1 MGEEMNTHYLI
12 KTSLALAVS
21 VSAIALS
28 AASSYAESPPE
39 PKTFAAQGKVDYVL
53 GSDILEF
60 KALPEYHEP
69 DWVTEKFVKAGK
81 LPAVKDRLPKEPM
94 VYKSTNMVDGIGVY
108 GDVMRHVIGGR
119 PEGWNFIAG
128 QSQGWGGIDIG
139 LSECLTRT
147 GPLFEVKPEA
157 LEPLPNLAKS
167 WEWSKDGHTL
177 TMHLIEG
184 AKWSDGVPFTSE
196 DVMFYWDDN
205 VVDPNV
211 TPLVPASV
219 ETFGAGTTLKKI
231 DDYTVEWTFKEA
243 FPKQYIYAMAY
254 GTFCPGPAHLLKPQH
269 PKYSKNT
276 YEQYKNA
283 FPPEYLNFPT
293 MGAWGVVEYRPDDI
307 IVLRR
312 NPYYWKVD
320 DKGNQLPYLNEMHY
334 KLSTWSDRDVQAV
347 AGSGDFS
354 NLEQPENFVE
364 SLKRAADPKAP
375 ARLAFGARLIGYNLY
390 MNLSAN
396 GWGDPDERA
405 QEVRNLNRDLHF
417 RKAVT
422 MAVDRQK
429 LGQALVKGPFTSI
442 YPGGLSSGNNFYDR
456 ASTVYYPFSL
466 DEAKKELEAA
476 GLKDT
481 DGNGIVNLPA
491 DKGGKDVEITLL
503 VNGDYGTDKNL
514 AEGVVGQMEKLG
526 IRVVLNTL
534 DGTKRD
540 ASEYAGKFD
549 WLIRRHDSEITSTVQ
564 NTSALAT
571 TGPQTSW
578 FHRAGKDDKVDRLPF
593 EEKMV
598 ELVNA
603 FIKSGDPV
611 ERANLMKEYQKVS
624 TENINGVGLTE
635 YPGALIINK
644 RFANIPNG
652 APIFMFNWAEDNI
665 IRERVFVPADKQ
677 SDFELHKET
686 MVGKPGDKNPLQ

>member
-1 MGEEMNTHYLI
+1 MNRNFTI
-12 KTSLALAVS
+12 RTSLALAVS
-21 VSAIALS
+21 ASAIALS
-28 AASSYAESPPE
+28 AGMSYAEPPPE
-39 PKTFAAQGKVDYVL
+39 PATFKAQTKVHYVL
-53 GSDILEF
+53 GSDILEY

-69 DWVTEKFVKAGK
+69 DWVTEKFVKTGK

-94 VYKSTNMVDGIGVY
+94 VYKTANMPDGVGVY
-108 GDVMRHVIGGR
+108 GDTMRHVIGGR

-196 DVMFYWDDN
+196 DVMFYWEDN
-205 VVDPNV
+205 VLDPNV
-211 TPLVPASV
+211 TPLVPASQ

-231 DDYTVEWTFKEA
+231 DDYTVEWTFKDA
-243 FPKQYIYAMAY
+243 FPKQYLYAMAY
-254 GTFCPGPAHLLKPQH
+254 GTFCPGPAHILKPQH

-276 YEQYKNA
+276 YDQYKNA
-283 FPPEYLNFPT
+283 FPPTYMNFPT

-320 DKGNQLPYLNEMHY
+320 EKGNQLPYLNEMHY
-334 KLSTWSDRDVQAV
+334 KLSTWADRDVQAV

-364 SLKRAADPKAP
+364 SLKRAASKTAP

-405 QEVRNLNRDLHF
+405 QTIRELDRDIHF

-422 MAVDRQK
+422 MAVDRKK
-429 LGQALVKGPFTSI
+429 LGEALVKGPFTAI

-456 ASTVYYPFSL
+456 ASTVYYPFNL
-466 DEAKKELEAA
+466 KEAKKELEAA

-491 DKGGKDVEITLL
+491 DKGGKDLEVTLL
-503 VNGDYGTDKNL
+503 VNGDYGTDKSL
-514 AEGVVGQMEKLG
+514 AEGIVAQMEKLG

-540 ASEYAGKFD
+540 NTEYAGKFD
-549 WLIRRHDSEITSTVQ
+549 WLIRRHDSEITSAVQ
-564 NTSALAT
+564 NTAALAA

-578 FHRAGKDDKVDRLPF
+578 FHRAGKDNKLDLLPYEQQMVDIVNKFIASNDPK
-593 EEKMV
+593 EK
-598 ELVNA
+598 A
-603 FIKSGDPV
+603 D
-611 ERANLMKEYQKVS
+611 LMKQYQKVS
-624 TENINGVGLTE
+624 TENVNGVGLTE

-644 RFANIPNG
+644 RFANIPAG

-665 IRERVFVPADKQ
+665 IRERVFVPTKKQADY
-677 SDFELHKET
+677 ELHKDT
-686 MVGKPGDKNPLQ
+686 VVGKPGDKGALE